1 MRCLMCENLSLSHI
15 CKKCR
20 ATLLAP
26 QLYRRTLY
34 KNIELFSFYNY
45 DEIKELLFTKHTDLG
60 FHIYSILAQE
70 SFKTFRENFHTKEHY
85 NAIAIDD
92 HVKNGYSHTAILAKA
107 LSSYNI
113 TPRYQQLRATN
124 QIHYSGK
131 SRKFREQNK
140 RGFGSIQG
148 EFDNIILVDD
158 IVTTG
163 ATLTE
168 AIQSVGEHKIAFC
181 LVLSDLSRFKTTF

>member
-1 MRCLMCENLSLSHI
+1 MRCLMCENLSFSHI

-20 ATLLAP
+20 STLLHP

-60 FHIYSILAQE
+60 FYIYSILAHE
-70 SFKTFRENFHTKEHY
+70 SFKSFSDNFHTKEHY

-92 HVKNGYSHTAILAKA
+92 HTKNGYSHTAILTKA
-107 LSSYNI
+107 LTSYNI
-113 TPRYQQLRATN
+113 TPRFRQLRARNT
-124 QIHYSGK
+124 ISYSGK
-131 SRKFREQNK
+131 SRAFRQQNK
-140 RGFGSIQG
+140 RDFWCKNRF
-148 EFDNIILVDD
+148 ENIILVDD

-163 ATLTE
+163 TTLTE
-168 AIQSVGEHKIAFC
+168 AIVSVGETNVAFC
-181 LVLSDLSRFKTTF
+181 LALCDLNETKTTC